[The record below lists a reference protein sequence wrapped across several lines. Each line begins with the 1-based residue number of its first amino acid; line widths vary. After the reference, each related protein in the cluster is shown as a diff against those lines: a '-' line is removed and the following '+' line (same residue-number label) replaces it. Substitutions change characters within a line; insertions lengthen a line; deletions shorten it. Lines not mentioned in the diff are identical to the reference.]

1 MNEQAQPGPSLS
13 AADSDGLVSQMRLLV
28 RTKEKVDLPIS
39 TELDERQASY
49 GLSAA
54 LMLLLVVVIF
64 ATSALPDLLPR
75 LSQMGVLLGK

>member
-1 MNEQAQPGPSLS
+1 MEQGQPGPSVG
-13 AADSDGLVSQMRLLV
+13 ATDPNGLVSQMRLLV
-28 RTKEKVDLPIS
+28 RANEKADLPIA

-49 GLSAA
+49 GLSAV

-75 LSQMGVLLGK
+75 LSQMGVLGR